1 MGAFSLQSY
10 LLFIPCSGSQVTIKV
25 QLEREDE
32 DIAPDVI
39 APFFPLVCI
48 PSHVLNVYTSSC
60 IVYLCVYNVLI
71 YEFLE
76 DTMLSYFT
84 LLANRKHPIK

>member
-1 MGAFSLQSY
+1 MGQNFDRCIIIKVLLGC

-39 APFFPLVCI
+39 APFFPLVCVKRL
-48 PSHVLNVYTSSC
+48 HKC
-60 IVYLCVYNVLI
+60 IV
-71 YEFLE
+71 FLYVQCL
-76 DTMLSYFT
+76 D
-84 LLANRKHPIK
+84 K

>member
-1 MGAFSLQSY
+1 M
-10 LLFIPCSGSQVTIKV
+10 TIKV

-48 PSHVLNVYTSSC
+48 IVNVGTCVVLSPCGTK
-60 IVYLCVYNVLI
+60 
-71 YEFLE
+71 F
-76 DTMLSYFT
+76 
-84 LLANRKHPIK
+84 NRKKINKFEMF